1 MSSYSNHNSEPS
13 LPLHLRFFLLTLF
26 MFVGFSWY
34 SNYMNILESLM
45 EKVKLVLMV
54 SPLLLLLVLHFLTN
68 YGDGR
73 NLCSFIHL
81 PERESLHKG
90 GGTPWGIGLFL
101 VLIFF
106 MISYHSSFQESLFP
120 LLSR

>member
-1 MSSYSNHNSEPS
+1 
-13 LPLHLRFFLLTLF
+13 
-26 MFVGFSWY
+26 
-34 SNYMNILESLM
+34 
-45 EKVKLVLMV
+45 MV

-90 GGTPWGIGLFL
+90 GGTPWGIA
-101 VLIFF
+101 
-106 MISYHSSFQESLFP
+106 SSTSEDPFP
-120 LLSR
+120 ANVTQ